1 MGTRRLS
8 PTSYALLGYLSMT
21 PMSGYDL
28 TVAVRKSIDM
38 FWQISKSQIYKEL
51 PLLEADALIT
61 GTDVAQDH
69 YPDKRVYQLT
79 PAGAAALDDWLAN
92 GELPPPVSKIPE
104 LLKLFFGHRMD
115 DRDIRA
121 MLLAT
126 RSDHVASVARLEEL
140 IAQLDDYPPARWVRA
155 TARYG
160 LLEHRA
166 VIEWVDETLLTLEAD
181 DHPQP
186 DDTADALDVIRRV
199 PPRPRDVITPDNDA

>member
-1 MGTRRLS
+1 MGSRRLS

-51 PLLEADALIT
+51 PLLEADGLIT

-69 YPDKRVYQLT
+69 YPDKRVYELT
-79 PAGAAALDDWLAN
+79 PAGTAALDDWLAN
-92 GELPPPVSKIPE
+92 GELPAQVSKIPE

-115 DRDIRA
+115 DRDIRT

-126 RSDHVASVARLEEL
+126 RSDHAASVTRLEEL

-160 LLEHRA
+160 LLDHRA
-166 VIEWVDETLLTLEAD
+166 VIEWIDETLQTLEAD
-181 DHPQP
+181 DHPRP
-186 DDTADALDVIRRV
+186 SDPSDTLDVMRRV
-199 PPRPRDVITPDNDA
+199 PPRPRDVIRPDRNS